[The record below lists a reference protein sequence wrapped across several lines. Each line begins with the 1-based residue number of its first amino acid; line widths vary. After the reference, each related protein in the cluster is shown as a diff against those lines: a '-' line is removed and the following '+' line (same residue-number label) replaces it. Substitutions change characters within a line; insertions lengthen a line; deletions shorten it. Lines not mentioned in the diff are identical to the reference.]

1 MSVFSG
7 AGQINDLQLLTYL
20 QLDFNLTK
28 IQYSSYVGQHCIKED
43 ILLGGVNINTIL
55 YRFLCSISAGDYS
68 KLLFY
73 FYFGAHIVF
82 TFFFFFLIL
91 HF

>member
-43 ILLGGVNINTIL
+43 ILLGGGLTSIRSYTDFCAVFQPVITPSCFSIFIL
-55 YRFLCSISAGDYS
+55 GLTLCS
-68 KLLFY
+68 L
-73 FYFGAHIVF
+73 
-82 TFFFFFLIL
+82 FFFFF
-91 HF
+91 

>member
-43 ILLGGVNINTIL
+43 ILLGG
-55 YRFLCSISAGDYS
+55 G
-68 KLLFY
+68 
-73 FYFGAHIVF
+73 
-82 TFFFFFLIL
+82 
-91 HF
+91 